1 MNTIVKAIATIENIN
16 AEFPVEL
23 NSEEVA
29 ILHLINDS
37 GNKFG
42 IALEMKVDSEGDAV
56 LEIFKGNESDIDKMV
71 KEGVSIDL
79 VDGMNL
85 IDIDTPFL
93 FLNLKITCQYSY
105 FVRILSANYIV
116 RR

>member
-1 MNTIVKAIATIENIN
+1 MNTIVKAIATVENVN
-16 AEFPVEL
+16 VEFPVEL
-23 NSEEVA
+23 SSEEVA

-42 IALEMKVDSEGDAV
+42 IAIEIEADSTGDAV

-71 KEGVSIDL
+71 KEGNSINL
-79 VDGMNL
+79 VNGINL

-105 FVRILSANYIV
+105 SVTILSANYIV
-116 RR
+116 RS